1 MRRKII
7 KKISGTGL
15 IGIAQKA
22 GQLLVSAILAR
33 SLGAEDY
40 GVYAYALS
48 VIVILSLPINAGI
61 QQVVIRETAT
71 FELNHDWGLLKG
83 LLQWSISVVLGISI
97 LVISLSVGIVLFFI
111 NDNSGI
117 LDPKTFMIA
126 ILALPI
132 DSLSLIR
139 TALMRGL
146 RHPVSAFL
154 PEGIVL
160 PWINI
165 ALILWLLLHE
175 RSLSPPHAMSARLLS
190 SMISG
195 FLGFILVL
203 KVIPK
208 EVFSSH
214 VNYHIKGWL
223 SAIVPFTLF
232 YGINLI
238 NTQAD
243 IIMLGFFRR
252 PEEVGLY
259 QSCIQLIL
267 PLSGIMLT
275 INSVISPYISRFYEQ
290 ENRAELAKIS
300 TLGARV
306 SLFIFMPFC
315 LIYIFKGQFILRN
328 LYGDI
333 FAQAAPALMIL
344 SGATLVNV
352 AFGPVAT
359 ILNMTRNE
367 NESLKGILLSAFF
380 NLLAN
385 LIVIPR
391 YGIIGAAITT
401 LISYLIWNIFLWIR
415 LRAKLGLDSS
425 IVGFHSL

>member
-1 MRRKII
+1 MKKEII

-15 IGIAQKA
+15 IGISQKA
-22 GQLLVSAILAR
+22 GQLLVSVILAR

-71 FELNHDWGLLKG
+71 FDLNHDWGLLRG
-83 LLQWSISVVLGISI
+83 LLQWSVSVVLGIS
-97 LVISLSVGIVLFFI
+97 VIAIFLSAYVVLHITSDSLS
-111 NDNSGI
+111 I
-117 LDPKTFMIA
+117 LDPRTFMIA
-126 ILALPI
+126 SLALPI
-132 DSLSLIR
+132 DSLSLVR

-154 PEGIVL
+154 PEGIVF
-160 PWINI
+160 PWVNI
-165 ALILWLLLHE
+165 ALILWLLLDE
-175 RSLSPPHAMSARLLS
+175 KSLSPPHAMSARLASSVLS
-190 SMISG
+190 GIFG
-195 FLGFILVL
+195 LILIF
-203 KVIPK
+203 KIIPK
-208 EVFSSH
+208 EAFSSCAK
-214 VNYHIKGWL
+214 YEIKGWF
-223 SAIVPFTLF
+223 SAVIPFTLF

-243 IIMLGFFRR
+243 IIMLGFFRE

-275 INSVISPYISRFYEQ
+275 INSVLSPYISRFYEQ
-290 ENRAELAKIS
+290 ENRVELKKIS
-300 TLGARV
+300 TLGARA
-306 SLFIFMPFC
+306 SLCIFTPFC
-315 LIYIFKGQFILRN
+315 LFYIFKGQFILN
-328 LYGDI
+328 SLYGDV
-333 FAQAAPALMIL
+333 FVQAFPALVVL
-344 SGATLVNV
+344 SCATLVNV
-352 AFGPVAT
+352 AFGPIAT

-367 NESLKGILLSAFF
+367 NESLKGILLSASF

-401 LISYLIWNIFLWIR
+401 LISYLIWNIFLWAR
-415 LRAKLGLDSS
+415 LRVKLGLDSS